1 MTRSIFTVLLCMHL
15 LLPATVWAQVRLKD
29 PLDYSLKTYG
39 LILGV
44 ALLGGFVSW
53 YAKVRKGEL
62 PGWSVNHLV
71 GELATSALA
80 GLLCFWLC
88 EWANFDRLLTA
99 ALTGIAGHAGTR
111 AIGFF
116 EEAMAK
122 RAKRALGGP
131 P

>member
-1 MTRSIFTVLLCMHL
+1 MRHLFTALLCLHL
-15 LLPATVWAQVRLKD
+15 LMPAAAWAQGKLKD

-53 YAKVRKGEL
+53 YAKVRSGAL
-62 PGWSVNHLV
+62 PGWSVSHLV

-88 EWANFDRLLTA
+88 EWAGFDRLLSA

-111 AIGFF
+111 AIALF

-122 RAKRALGGP
+122 RAKAALGGKP
-131 P
+131 